1 MELLSLN
8 PGSKKC
14 GHYYKKKWDGQVI
27 YVTKFWTTVYA
38 TWQFK
43 SIYFK

>member
-14 GHYYKKKWDGQVI
+14 GHYYKKQGDGQVI
-27 YVTKFWTTVYA
+27 YVIKF
-38 TWQFK
+38 
-43 SIYFK
+43 